1 MAAGGRKTADNA
13 LAVAL
18 ASGMTVAAAAHVAGV
33 SERTAHR
40 RLADAAFARRVT
52 EIRGEM
58 VSRAVGRMTR
68 GMTAAANTLL
78 ALLEAADE
86 RVRLGA
92 AKAVLELGVKLR
104 EATELEAR
112 LLALEEQSPGNGKAR
127 AA

>member
-1 MAAGGRKTADNA
+1 
-13 LAVAL
+13 
-18 ASGMTVAAAAHVAGV
+18 GV
-33 SERTAHR
+33 SERSAHR

-52 EIRGEM
+52 ELRGEM
-58 VSRAVGRMTR
+58 VSRAVGRMAR
-68 GMTAAANTLL
+68 GMTSAANTLL
-78 ALLEAADE
+78 ALLGAADE

-92 AKAVLELGVKLR
+92 ARAVLELGGKMR